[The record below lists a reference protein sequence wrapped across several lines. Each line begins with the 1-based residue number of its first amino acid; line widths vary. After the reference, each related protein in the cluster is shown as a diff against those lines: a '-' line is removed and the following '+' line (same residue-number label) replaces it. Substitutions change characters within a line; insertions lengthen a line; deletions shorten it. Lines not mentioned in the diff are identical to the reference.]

1 MDYTELIAKQ
11 GVLADIYNKQR
22 RDYKLAKNREEK
34 QRVKDKRKEYK
45 LLTIIKKN

>member
-11 GVLADIYNKQR
+11 GLYADIYNKQLR
-22 RDYKLAKNREEK
+22 AYKLAKNREEK
-34 QRVKDKRKEYK
+34 RRMYEKRAQDK